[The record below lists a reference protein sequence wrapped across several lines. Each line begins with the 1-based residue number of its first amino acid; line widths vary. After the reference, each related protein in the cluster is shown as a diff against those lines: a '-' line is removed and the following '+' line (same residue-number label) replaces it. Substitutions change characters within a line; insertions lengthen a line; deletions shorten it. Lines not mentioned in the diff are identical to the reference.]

1 MEELPLCSRSSPA
14 KTLKSFNVSSNNF
27 MLTDFNN
34 KNVLITG
41 GSRGIGRACAKL
53 FSDLNA
59 NVIITYKSNLAE
71 GRQTLELLNNKQ
83 NHSLYELDISKPED
97 IKQMFEQ
104 VIEKYERLDVL
115 VNNAG
120 VYIEHKIDNS
130 SFEEW
135 QKAWNETIA
144 ANLTGV
150 SNLCYFAAQQMIK
163 QNKGKIVNISSRG
176 AFRGEPEHP
185 AYAASKAGLNAM
197 SQSLAVALGRYNI
210 TVGVA
215 APGFVETN
223 MAAPYLQ
230 SEAGEMIKKQSPLNR
245 VATPEEVARL
255 VAVLASDGLEFM
267 TGGIVDFNGASY
279 LRT

>member
-1 MEELPLCSRSSPA
+1 MI
-14 KTLKSFNVSSNNF
+14 
-27 MLTDFNN
+27 TDFTN

-59 NVIITYKSNLAE
+59 NVIITYKSNEAE
-71 GRQTLELLNNKQ
+71 ARQTLKLLNNTQ
-83 NHSLYELDISKPED
+83 NHSMNQLDISKPED
-97 IKQMFEQ
+97 IQRFFQQ

-120 VYIEHKIDNS
+120 VFIEHKIAEV

-135 QKAWNETIA
+135 QHIWNETIST
-144 ANLTGV
+144 NLTGV

-163 QNKGKIVNISSRG
+163 QKQGKIINISSRG
-176 AFRGEPEHP
+176 AFRGEPDHP

-197 SQSLAVALGRYNI
+197 SQSLAVTLGKFNI
-210 TVGVA
+210 TVGVV
-215 APGFVETN
+215 APGFVETD

-230 SEAGEMIKKQSPLNR
+230 SEAGELVKKQSPLNR

-255 VAVLASDGLEFM
+255 VAVFASEGVEFM
-267 TGGIVDFNGASY
+267 TGGIIDLNGASY